1 LTGQEQESRSDKR
14 VPVRKMSTKIRG
26 SYVVEKN
33 VGVDTDFPCGW
44 WWWILRRFGMG
55 FLVREIAAVRCGAAA

>member
-1 LTGQEQESRSDKR
+1 
-14 VPVRKMSTKIRG
+14 MSTKIRG

-44 WWWILRRFGMG
+44 WWWILDRLGMG